1 MCRSERD
8 PDGPRHCSSHAR
20 TKLGELTSVVHVLRD
35 EQREVDAALR
45 GSNASDHE
53 AQRKLNRILGLG
65 RTPQQ
70 RSDVHRQTAQK
81 ARDAADRWTTTA
93 RQLLTDGDPYGAET
107 AVNRAASLLRQAD
120 YYTSRAE
127 EALSAQPR

>member
-20 TKLGELTSVVHVLRD
+20 TKLGALASAVRGLRD
-35 EQREVDAALR
+35 EQRQVDAALS
-45 GSNASDHE
+45 GSDVRDDD
-53 AQRKLNRILGLG
+53 AQRKLNRILGLD

-70 RSDVHRQTAQK
+70 RSDVNRQTAQK
-81 ARDAADRWTTTA
+81 ARAAADRWATQA
-93 RQLLTDGDPYGAET
+93 RQLLADGDPYGAET

-127 EALSAQPR
+127 EALSSRPR